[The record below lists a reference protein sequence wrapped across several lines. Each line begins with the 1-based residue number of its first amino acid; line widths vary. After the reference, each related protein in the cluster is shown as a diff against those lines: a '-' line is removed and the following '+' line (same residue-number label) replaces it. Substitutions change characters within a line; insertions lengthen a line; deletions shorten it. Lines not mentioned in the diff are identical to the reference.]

1 MGSCLRPQL
10 QKQGDVQDLK
20 FKWLLILSS
29 KSSIAQGT
37 MSAFMAGVMVGAFLL
52 GKLADRLYF
61 LLRNPSPECPSLLRI
76 GRKHTITLTVVGITI
91 FNTLSGLTGSFHV
104 YVGAKFMTGFFCAG
118 NILSMFVLSNEL
130 VGGSMRAVVGTT
142 MQVLSANILEVSV
155 NLLHPGLLCPGNYS
169 VCACRLPHTR
179 LAISHPHGL
188 LPRPSF
194 HLPPLASS

>member
-1 MGSCLRPQL
+1 MGSLRTGCTSFLETPH
-10 QKQGDVQDLK
+10 
-20 FKWLLILSS
+20 LS
-29 KSSIAQGT
+29 A
-37 MSAFMAGVMVGAFLL
+37 L
-52 GKLADRLYF
+52 
-61 LLRNPSPECPSLLRI
+61 SLLRI

-104 YVGAKFMTGFFCAG
+104 YVGAKFLTGFFCAG

-142 MQVLSANILEVSV
+142 MQVLSGDNILKLSI
-155 NLLHPGLLCPGNYS
+155 NLLHPGLLCLGNYS

-179 LAISHPHGL
+179 LEISHPHRL
-188 LPRPSF
+188 LSRPSF

>member
-1 MGSCLRPQL
+1 
-10 QKQGDVQDLK
+10 
-20 FKWLLILSS
+20 
-29 KSSIAQGT
+29 

-104 YVGAKFMTGFFCAG
+104 YVGAKFLTGFFCAG

-142 MQVLSANILEVSV
+142 MQVLFGNILKLQSVFFIQASFALGIILFALVGFLIQDWRSLTLTVSF
-155 NLLHPGLLCPGNYS
+155 LGLPFISLHW
-169 VCACRLPHTR
+169 
-179 LAISHPHGL
+179 L
-188 LPRPSF
+188 LPESPRW
-194 HLPPLASS
+194 LLAQDRQSEAVKVGKISSEKI

>member
-1 MGSCLRPQL
+1 
-10 QKQGDVQDLK
+10 
-20 FKWLLILSS
+20 
-29 KSSIAQGT
+29 

-61 LLRNPSPECPSLLRI
+61 LLRNPSHLSAPSLLRI

-142 MQVLSANILEVSV
+142 MQVLS
-155 NLLHPGLLCPGNYS
+155 
-169 VCACRLPHTR
+169 
-179 LAISHPHGL
+179 
-188 LPRPSF
+188 
-194 HLPPLASS
+194 

>member
-1 MGSCLRPQL
+1 
-10 QKQGDVQDLK
+10 
-20 FKWLLILSS
+20 
-29 KSSIAQGT
+29 

-52 GKLADRLYF
+52 GKLADRLFF
-61 LLRNPSPECPSLLRI
+61 LLNNPSPECPSLLRI

-142 MQVLSANILEVSV
+142 MQVLFGNVLKLLTSYLSGRYQNICYGGIESTLLKVTCGIPQGSV
-155 NLLHPGLLCPGNYS
+155 LGPL
-169 VCACRLPHTR
+169 
-179 LAISHPHGL
+179 
-188 LPRPSF
+188 SF
-194 HLPPLASS
+194 LI

>member
-1 MGSCLRPQL
+1 MGSL
-10 QKQGDVQDLK
+10 QTGCTSFLETPH
-20 FKWLLILSS
+20 LS
-29 KSSIAQGT
+29 A
-37 MSAFMAGVMVGAFLL
+37 L
-52 GKLADRLYF
+52 
-61 LLRNPSPECPSLLRI
+61 SLLRI

-142 MQVLSANILEVSV
+142 MQVLFGHIQKHLV
-155 NLLHPGLLCPGNYS
+155 NLHYLGLLCLGNYS

-179 LAISHPHGL
+179 LEISHAHRL
-188 LPRPSF
+188 LSRPSF
-194 HLPPLASS
+194 HLPPLASSGVAAMAAGTRSSK

>member
-1 MGSCLRPQL
+1 
-10 QKQGDVQDLK
+10 
-20 FKWLLILSS
+20 
-29 KSSIAQGT
+29 

-142 MQVLSANILEVSV
+142 MQVLSGNIL
-155 NLLHPGLLCPGNYS
+155 
-169 VCACRLPHTR
+169 
-179 LAISHPHGL
+179 
-188 LPRPSF
+188 
-194 HLPPLASS
+194 